1 MGGGP
6 LGRPGF
12 AVTHPRM
19 GSRDLPLLGGILFEA
34 LQWAEAATVG
44 LGRFPTKSETV
55 RLRLGY
61 DRLFGG
67 AFLEPVGRSWHGAST
82 GSGWVGPGRPGSAR
96 AGSGRAGSGL
106 PGSGLPGSGR
116 PGSGLPGPGLSGSGL
131 SGSGLSG
138 SG

>member
-55 RLRLGY
+55 QLCPVGLGY
-61 DRLFGG
+61 DCLFGG
-67 AFLEPVGRSWHGAST
+67 AFSEPVGRS
-82 GSGWVGPGRPGSAR
+82 
-96 AGSGRAGSGL
+96 
-106 PGSGLPGSGR
+106 
-116 PGSGLPGPGLSGSGL
+116 
-131 SGSGLSG
+131 
-138 SG
+138 